1 MRRKISKIIIC
12 GTLAIFCALWSNP
25 GNVQTVNTQNA
36 PAVIQIDNLRTQSV
50 TQDILS
56 IQEISPVE
64 RIFTEI
70 SQGLSNITANL
81 SENMCMTCYAAEAF
95 DSNWEVDGAG
105 TWRYK
110 MNDGSYANN
119 AWTLDNTQQNWYLLD
134 SAGNMRSGIFESYGK
149 YYLLDDVRGTG
160 HFGML
165 VKNGMSFK
173 GITITASTNADDE
186 GALSQESIEKLKAL
200 GYNFGSAASVTGTK
214 HVSGG
219 VVTSEGSSSGSNSS
233 GTTKQKYGGERLAWG
248 TIQDAS
254 ESMMTDEEGWAR
266 AEEGRKWAEG
276 KNWDEELKDVE
287 FY

>member
-1 MRRKISKIIIC
+1 MKRLIKKIIRV
-12 GTLAIFCALWSNP
+12 TTAMLFALS
-25 GNVQTVNTQNA
+25 
-36 PAVIQIDNLRTQSV
+36 
-50 TQDILS
+50 
-56 IQEISPVE
+56 
-64 RIFTEI
+64 
-70 SQGLSNITANL
+70 
-81 SENMCMTCYAAEAF
+81 MCMTCYAAEAF

-119 AWTLDNTQQNWYLLD
+119 AWILDNTQQNWYLLD

-186 GALSQESIEKLKAL
+186 GALSEASINALKAL

-219 VVTSEGSSSGSNSS
+219 VVTSEGNSSGSNVTQYKTTNEYGEKITVIQGDEGGVIMHEDSPGHYEDRS
-233 GTTKQKYGGERLAWG
+233 GL
-248 TIQDAS
+248 QDAQP
-254 ESMMTDEEGWAR
+254 
-266 AEEGRKWAEG
+266 
-276 KNWDEELKDVE
+276 
-287 FY
+287 

>member
-1 MRRKISKIIIC
+1 MKRLIKKIIRV
-12 GTLAIFCALWSNP
+12 TTAMLFALS
-25 GNVQTVNTQNA
+25 
-36 PAVIQIDNLRTQSV
+36 
-50 TQDILS
+50 
-56 IQEISPVE
+56 
-64 RIFTEI
+64 
-70 SQGLSNITANL
+70 
-81 SENMCMTCYAAEAF
+81 MCMTCYAAEAF

-119 AWTLDNTQQNWYLLD
+119 AWILDNTQQNWYLLD
-134 SAGNMRSGIFESYGK
+134 ASGNMRSGIFESYGK

-186 GALSQESIEKLKAL
+186 GALTQESIEKLKAL

-219 VVTSEGSSSGSNSS
+219 VVTSEGNGGSSNVNSNTSNHKMDAAEAA
-233 GTTKQKYGGERLAWG
+233 GIQKVEGFHNA
-248 TIQDAS
+248 
-254 ESMMTDEEGWAR
+254 DEGVYNPATYEDMSYLDDVADEFR
-266 AEEGRKWAEG
+266 GRTG
-276 KNWDEELKDVE
+276 V
-287 FY
+287 FS

>member
-1 MRRKISKIIIC
+1 MKRLIKKIIRV
-12 GTLAIFCALWSNP
+12 TTALLF
-25 GNVQTVNTQNA
+25 A
-36 PAVIQIDNLRTQSV
+36 
-50 TQDILS
+50 LS
-56 IQEISPVE
+56 
-64 RIFTEI
+64 
-70 SQGLSNITANL
+70 
-81 SENMCMTCYAAEAF
+81 MCMTCYAAEAF

-119 AWTLDNTQQNWYLLD
+119 AWILDNTQQNWYLLD

-186 GALSQESIEKLKAL
+186 GALSEASINALKAL

-219 VVTSEGSSSGSNSS
+219 VVTSEGNGSGSNSS

-254 ESMMTDEEGWAR
+254 ESMMTDEEMQESLDRYDRVFGGTDW
-266 AEEGRKWAEG
+266 
-276 KNWDEELKDVE
+276 NEELKNVE

>member
-119 AWTLDNTQQNWYLLD
+119 AWILDNTQQNWYLLD
-134 SAGNMRSGIFESYGK
+134 ASGNMRSGIFESYGK

-186 GALSQESIEKLKAL
+186 GALSEASINALEAL

-219 VVTSEGSSSGSNSS
+219 VVTSEGNSSGSNVTQYKTTNEYGEKITVIQGDEGGFIIHEESPGHYEDRS
-233 GTTKQKYGGERLAWG
+233 GLDDVIEN
-248 TIQDAS
+248 
-254 ESMMTDEEGWAR
+254 MEGWT
-266 AEEGRKWAEG
+266 G
-276 KNWDEELKDVE
+276 V
-287 FY
+287 FS

>member
-1 MRRKISKIIIC
+1 MIIE
-12 GTLAIFCALWSNP
+12 CA
-25 GNVQTVNTQNA
+25 VH
-36 PAVIQIDNLRTQSV
+36 
-50 TQDILS
+50 
-56 IQEISPVE
+56 
-64 RIFTEI
+64 I
-70 SQGLSNITANL
+70 SQTEGDNMKRFLKKITTIATALLFALS
-81 SENMCMTCYAAEAF
+81 MCMTCYAAEAF

-119 AWTLDNTQQNWYLLD
+119 AWILDNTQQNWYLLD

-186 GALSQESIEKLKAL
+186 GALTQESIERLKAL

-219 VVTSEGSSSGSNSS
+219 VVTSEGNSGSNGSGSNVSNSGGSS
-233 GTTKQKYGGERLAWG
+233 SRYGGRRLTWEEAE
-248 TIQDAS
+248 QMDAS
-254 ESMMTDEEGWAR
+254 DFVMTDEEGWASV
-266 AEEGRKWAEG
+266 ESGRKAMESFDWDML
-276 KNWDEELKDVE
+276 KNVE